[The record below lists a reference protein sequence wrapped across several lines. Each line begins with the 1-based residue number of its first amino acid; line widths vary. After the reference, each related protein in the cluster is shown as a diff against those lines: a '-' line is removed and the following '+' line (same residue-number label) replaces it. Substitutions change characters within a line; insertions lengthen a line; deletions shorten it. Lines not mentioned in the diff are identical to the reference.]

1 MRVPFCNTVMQFLKS
16 ALAVLL
22 ACSFANA
29 AGPESLG
36 QVRRIYVARMPDNLD
51 QYVRTEI
58 YKQFKDRV
66 AVVLDRREADGILLE
81 PGSGGLLA
89 HRFVTG
95 PEPRP
100 ANEIMVALLD
110 RTGKVMLWSDEAG
123 NRDDLFKHG
132 GPHSVAEHLVH
143 KLKRAIESSR

>member
-1 MRVPFCNTVMQFLKS
+1 MQFLKPV
-16 ALAVLL
+16 LAALL

-29 AGPESLG
+29 AGSPESLG

-58 YKQFKDRV
+58 YKQFKNKV
-66 AVVLDRREADGILLE
+66 SVVLDRRDADGILVE
-81 PGSGGLLA
+81 PGTGGGLLP
-89 HRFVTG
+89 HRFAAG

-100 ANEIMVALLD
+100 SNEIMVSLLD

-123 NRDDLFKHG
+123 TRDELSKRG

-143 KLKRAIESSR
+143 KLKKAIESSK

>member
-1 MRVPFCNTVMQFLKS
+1 MQFLKP
-16 ALAVLL
+16 ALALFL

-58 YKQFKDRV
+58 YKQFKDKV
-66 AVVLDRREADGILLE
+66 SVVLDRREADGILVE
-81 PGSGGLLA
+81 PGTGGLLP
-89 HRFVTG
+89 HRFVAG

-100 ANEIMVALLD
+100 SNEIMVSLLD
-110 RTGKVMLWSDEAG
+110 RSGKLMLWSDEAG
-123 NRDDLFKHG
+123 SRDDLFKRG
-132 GPHSVAEHLVH
+132 GPHSVAEHIVH
-143 KLKRAIESSR
+143 KLKRAIDSSK

>member
-1 MRVPFCNTVMQFLKS
+1 MRIPFRQTIMQFFKP

-22 ACSFANA
+22 ACSCASA

-58 YKQFKDRV
+58 YKQFKDKV
-66 AVVLDRREADGILLE
+66 SVVLDRHEADGILVE
-81 PGSGGLLA
+81 PGSGGQLPR
-89 HRFVTG
+89 RFAG

-100 ANEIMVALLD
+100 SNEIMVSLLD
-110 RTGKVMLWSDEAG
+110 RSGKVMLWSDEAG
-123 NRDDLFKHG
+123 TREDLLKRG

-143 KLKRAIESSR
+143 KLKRAIENSK